1 MIQDDNQFFHSLSFV
16 SRSTHRLLDTVKKT
30 EIEQPA
36 NGFPLEFG
44 KMIMMVLSMLRRSGN
59 LPILFDD
66 VKQGEKTL
74 SYVSGLRL
82 IYILKNRLFFQDC
95 YFHLL
100 SFFFQFSEWGDGSS
114 VYNTS
119 KNKF

>member
-44 KMIMMVLSMLRRSGN
+44 KMIMMVLSMLRSGN

-74 SYVSGLRL
+74 SYVSGARKRPVKHLGL
-82 IYILKNRLFFQDC
+82 EGSYIPQPR
-95 YFHLL
+95 
-100 SFFFQFSEWGDGSS
+100 
-114 VYNTS
+114 S
-119 KNKF
+119 KGM